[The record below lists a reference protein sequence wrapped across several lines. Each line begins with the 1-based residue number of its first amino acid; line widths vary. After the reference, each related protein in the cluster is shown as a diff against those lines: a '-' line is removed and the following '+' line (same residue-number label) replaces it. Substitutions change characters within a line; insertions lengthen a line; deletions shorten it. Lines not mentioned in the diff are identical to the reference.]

1 MSAEATWKVIH
12 MTRGSE
18 SAKKIRLALEAE
30 GFLVRV
36 QALPGGDAPEEIYY
50 EIAVPGMEAPDAQ
63 DMLIERGLLL

>member
-12 MTRGSE
+12 MVRGPE
-18 SAKKIRLALEAE
+18 NAKAIRQALEAE

-36 QALPGGDAPEEIYY
+36 HALPGGSLPEEIYY

-63 DMLIERGLLL
+63 DILIERGLLL